1 MEGRGHRV
9 DLTGGSLE
17 RAGPKV
23 NKGWVLE
30 RQGQLLGGTNQ
41 RSSN

>member
-9 DLTGGSLE
+9 DLLRRSLE

-30 RQGQLLGGTNQ
+30 RRGQLLGGTNQ
-41 RSSN
+41 CSSN